1 MKPILNRYKQRTPG
15 ALVEEKDFSLVW
27 HYRKADPELAW
38 VRVSELKETLYFLTA
53 NLEVEVAE
61 GNKIVEVKNAGI
73 NKGQAA
79 MNWISKKKWG
89 FILAVGDDLTDE
101 DLFRELPDD
110 AYSIKVGLA
119 PSRAKL
125 RFKTQSEVLP
135 FLKIMKNV
143 K

>member
-1 MKPILNRYKQRTPG
+1 MKPILNRYKTRTPG

-27 HYRKADPELAW
+27 HYRKVDPELAW

-53 NLEVEVAE
+53 NLKVDVAE

-79 MNWISKKKWG
+79 MNWISKKKWD
-89 FILAVGDDLTDE
+89 FMLAIGDDLTDE
-101 DLFRELPDD
+101 DLFRELPEN

-125 RFKTQSEVLP
+125 RFKTQGEVIP
-135 FLKIMKNV
+135 FLKTMKNA

>member
-1 MKPILNRYKQRTPG
+1 M
-15 ALVEEKDFSLVW
+15 VEEKDFSLVW
-27 HYRKADPELAW
+27 HYRKVDPELAW

-53 NLEVEVAE
+53 NLKVDVAE

-79 MNWISKKKWG
+79 MNWISKKKWD
-89 FILAVGDDLTDE
+89 FMLAIGDDLTDE
-101 DLFRELPDD
+101 DLFRELPEN

-125 RFKTQSEVLP
+125 RFKAQSEVIP
-135 FLKIMKNV
+135 FLKAMKNA